1 MKILFVV
8 KNMRLSNGV
17 SSYVMNYYRE
27 LNGKEFQF
35 DFLIVSDVGS
45 PYYQEI
51 TENGSNVFIMP
62 SYKKHPLKT
71 VSYLNNLFKENN
83 YDIVHSNVFNSGA
96 LILMIANKHKVPV
109 RILHSHATQTG
120 DKKWKEIRNKFFC
133 SISLHYAN
141 KYFSCS
147 HLAGDYIFRKD
158 NYHVIANAVDIEKYS
173 YNSILRKKIREE
185 KKCTDKFI
193 VMTVGRFTK
202 QKNPYFIVD
211 IINKL
216 KSYNNDV
223 IFWWFGNGAME
234 DEVKKYAEENNV
246 LDVIEFYGASKKVN
260 EYYSAADIFILPSL
274 YEGLPV
280 VGIEAQVSG
289 LPTLFS
295 NKITKEARI
304 SNYTKFLPIE
314 SPDIWA
320 EEILG
325 FLKFKREDNLK
336 NINFDE
342 YKIENKS
349 KDLAGIYK
357 SILNEELTKK

>member
-35 DFLIVSDVGS
+35 DFLVVSDVGS
-45 PYYQEI
+45 PYYKEI
-51 TENGSNVFIMP
+51 AENGSKIYIMP

-71 VSYLNNLFKENN
+71 VSYLKSIFKEND

-96 LILMIANKHKVPV
+96 LILMIAKKYKVPV

-147 HLAGDYIFRKD
+147 HLAGDYIFDKD
-158 NYHVIANAVDIEKYS
+158 NYYVISNAIDIEKYS
-173 YNSILRKKIREE
+173 YNSTLRKKIREE

-211 IINKL
+211 IVKKL
-216 KSYNNDV
+216 KNRDNNI
-223 IFWWFGNGAME
+223 IFWWFGNGDME
-234 DEVKKYAEENNV
+234 YAVKKYAEENDV
-246 LDVIEFYGASKKVN
+246 LDVIKFYGASDKVN

-289 LPTLFS
+289 LPTLLS
-295 NKITKEARI
+295 DKITTEAQI
-304 SNYTKFLPIE
+304 SDYTKFI
-314 SPDIWA
+314 SIDSADIWA
-320 EEILG
+320 KEI
-325 FLKFKREDNLK
+325 FDFANFKREYNLK
-336 NINFDE
+336 NVDFDE
-342 YKIENKS
+342 YKIKNKS
-349 KDLAGIYK
+349 NDLANIYK
-357 SILNEELTKK
+357 SILNEEIPKK

>member
-147 HLAGDYIFRKD
+147 HLAGDYIFGKD

-295 NKITKEARI
+295 NKITKEAWI